1 MKKIVLFVVVALAAG
16 GAWAGPCDPPPARP
30 GGHVNIR
37 PVTSEDPNEIVGPLG
52 MGYRRYVEPW
62 AWMGYTIYFENKASA
77 TAAAQEVRVT
87 MPTDVALDWSTLEL
101 GEIAVGDTV
110 CTALSGKRG
119 GTALFALSD
128 GVARVKAKVSV
139 GDGSVVWYLRSWD
152 ETTADNFPEGAED
165 GFLPPNDSTGR
176 GEGHVSFRVRL
187 RSNAVPG
194 AVVEESA
201 VIVFDANEPIPTDPA
216 WRNVVYGD
224 EDCIC
229 EIIEETLNS
238 AKAGEIVAL
247 PKSVALS
254 ELTVADNRLRWRGSE
269 FRPRANYGLTKTE
282 TGIRVE
288 IDPAAAAIGSGVDA
302 TGREVVPFKVEN
314 GQATVGVGKSVSGF
328 YYSLEASD
336 DLDFQYP
343 METPPQ
349 RGTGNAM
356 NLTAPAE
363 GGRKFYRVRVS
374 D

>member
-1 MKKIVLFVVVALAAG
+1 MVRIILVGIYGLISISLLAG
-16 GAWAGPCDPPPARP
+16 ICDPPPAKP
-30 GGHVNIR
+30 QVQANIR
-37 PVTSEDPNEIVGPLG
+37 PVRSMDPNEIVGPVG
-52 MGYRRYVEPW
+52 MGSRRYVEPS

-87 MPTDVALDWSTLEL
+87 MPTDAALDWSTLEL

-128 GVARVKAKVSV
+128 GVARVKAKASV
-139 GDGSVVWYLRSWD
+139 ADGAVVWYLRSWD

-187 RSNAVPG
+187 RSDATPG

-201 VIVFDANEPIPTDPA
+201 VIVFDANEPIATDPA

-229 EIIEETLNS
+229 EIIEETLNN

-269 FRPRANYGLTKTE
+269 FRPRANYGLAKTE
-282 TGIRVE
+282 TGVRVE

-302 TGREVVPFKVEN
+302 AGREVVPFKVEN

-343 METPPQ
+343 TETSPQ
-349 RGTGNAM
+349 RGTGSAIS
-356 NLTAPAE
+356 LSAPADGE
-363 GGRKFYRVRVS
+363 RKFYRVRVS